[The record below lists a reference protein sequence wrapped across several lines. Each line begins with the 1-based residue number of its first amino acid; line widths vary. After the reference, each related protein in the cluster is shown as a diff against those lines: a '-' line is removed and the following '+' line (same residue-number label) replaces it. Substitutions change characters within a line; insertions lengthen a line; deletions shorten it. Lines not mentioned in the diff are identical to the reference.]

1 MQRFVSIPVVG
12 NLLADRYQVIEVLD
26 ADAFGKTYIA
36 EDTHSL
42 SQHKCFVKQLS
53 LALERANCP
62 NFTRHL
68 FAIEAETLEQ
78 LGHHE
83 QIPQPID
90 CFEYERELFL
100 VQEYIEGE
108 TLSNQ
113 LPTGKHGTWAQEEC
127 LTMLQDVLGVL
138 DFIHDRGL
146 IHCAIAPENLIR
158 RKSDGKW
165 MVLNFSAIRAIQD
178 TPATKPGQFVITV
191 PIGTFGYLPPEQL
204 TGHPQPNSDIYAL
217 GLIAI
222 QALTG
227 LHPSQIEIDPTLG
240 ELRWQHAVR
249 GDLDPKTIAV
259 LAKMVSHHAKQR
271 YQSASE
277 VLKALQLPHA
287 LSSPTLSVV
296 GTAIAE
302 TEESEPIEAM
312 RQRSRY
318 ANDMTSTQ
326 VGEDAPKEPL
336 RERSRASNSE
346 ESAEVTPD
354 AASEDAAPPSR
365 ANPTPKPA
373 FSWFKSNRPMPS
385 LFVVSIWAAIALNA
399 LVITGGLT
407 ALLHLSATDDGNEV
421 LARARQEYHA
431 GDFEDA
437 IALAESIPTFSSA
450 YYNAQSELEQ
460 WQVDWQNAA
469 RQYAIAEKAFQEQR
483 WLDTIRAAQ
492 TIPEIIFW
500 QEKSAPLVTQATA
513 AVAGQTPQW
522 LQEAYDRASERDFA
536 AALKLLQQI
545 PPGTPVYD
553 TAQAK
558 IAEYGEK
565 ERIKLKAEAHRLIQ
579 KAYQRAQAR
588 DFEGAIQ
595 LLEQIPEA
603 APTYTLVR
611 QKIAEYREKQQMKAN
626 RLLQSAY
633 NRAQVKDY
641 AGALQYL
648 KKIPKHTAAYD
659 TARVKQVEYTRLR
672 RQKRK
677 RTSTAM
683 LDPSFRESRPS
694 MTFNPGEQLQE
705 IDFSTPIA

>member
-42 SQHKCFVKQLS
+42 GQHKCFVKQLS

-68 FAIEAETLEQ
+68 LTIEAQTLEQ

-83 QIPQPID
+83 QIPQLID
-90 CFEYERELFL
+90 CFEYEQELFL

-113 LPTGKHGTWAQEEC
+113 LPTGKHGTWAPEEC

-158 RKSDGKW
+158 RQSDGKW
-165 MVLNFSAIRAIQD
+165 MLLNFGAIRGIQNA
-178 TPATKPGQFVITV
+178 PVTKPGQFVITV
-191 PIGTFGYLPPEQL
+191 PLGTFGYLPPEQL

-227 LHPSQIEIDPTLG
+227 LHPSQIEIEPTRG

-249 GDLDPKTIAV
+249 GDIEPKAIAV
-259 LAKMVSHHAKQR
+259 LAKMVSNHAKQR

-287 LSSPTLSVV
+287 VANPTLSVV
-296 GTAIAE
+296 GTAI
-302 TEESEPIEAM
+302 EESDE
-312 RQRSRY
+312 S
-318 ANDMTSTQ
+318 
-326 VGEDAPKEPL
+326 
-336 RERSRASNSE
+336 ERSRPLNRNSE
-346 ESAEVTPD
+346 ESTEVTPQ
-354 AASEDAAPPSR
+354 AASEDAARPSR
-365 ANPTPKPA
+365 ENSTPKPA
-373 FSWFKSNRPMPS
+373 FSGFKSNRPMPS

-565 ERIKLKAEAHRLIQ
+565 ERIKLKAEAHQLIQ
-579 KAYQRAQAR
+579 KAYQRAQVR

-603 APTYTLVR
+603 APTYALVR
-611 QKIAEYREKQQMKAN
+611 QKIAEYREKQQIKGN

-633 NRAQVKDY
+633 NRAKVKDY

-648 KKIPKHTAAYD
+648 KKIPEHTAAYD
-659 TARVKQVEYTRLR
+659 TARVKRVEYTRLR

-677 RTSTAM
+677 RTSTAI

-694 MTFNPGEQLQE
+694 VAFNPGEQLQE
-705 IDFSTPIA
+705 IDLSTPIA

>member
-68 FAIEAETLEQ
+68 FAIEAQTLEQ

-83 QIPQPID
+83 QIPQLID
-90 CFEYERELFL
+90 CFEYEQELFL

-108 TLSNQ
+108 ILSNQ
-113 LPTGKHGTWAQEEC
+113 LPTGKHRTWAPEEC

-158 RKSDGKW
+158 RQSDGKW
-165 MVLNFSAIRAIQD
+165 MLLNFGAIRGIQN

-191 PIGTFGYLPPEQL
+191 PLGTFGYLPPEQL

-227 LHPSQIEIDPTLG
+227 LHPSQIEIEPTRG

-249 GDLDPKTIAV
+249 GEVEPKAIAV
-259 LAKMVSHHAKQR
+259 LAKMVSNHAKQR

-287 LSSPTLSVV
+287 VANPTLSVV
-296 GTAIAE
+296 GTAIEE
-302 TEESEPIEAM
+302 TEENEPIEAN
-312 RQRSRY
+312 
-318 ANDMTSTQ
+318 ALTSSQ
-326 VGEDAPKEPL
+326 VGDDAP
-336 RERSRASNSE
+336 SE
-346 ESAEVTPD
+346 ESAEVAPD
-354 AASEDAAPPSR
+354 AASEDAARPSR
-365 ANPTPKPA
+365 ANSTPKPA

-522 LQEAYDRASERDFA
+522 LQEAYDRANERDFA